1 MEMSILD
8 YCGYAAMGMCVVF
21 CALIFLMIVIKIMG
35 SFGDGEKK
43 SKDAEKTVV
52 GTGAG
57 TAGAIAAGAGDTGA
71 FAAGATKASIA
82 TADGAP
88 AGPLAPGTAGELK
101 LYDTDPRDA
110 AMVMAIVAD
119 ELGKPL
125 NELRFIS
132 IKEVKK

>member
-43 SKDAEKTVV
+43 SKDAGKAAI
-52 GTGAG
+52 GAGAG
-57 TAGAIAAGAGDTGA
+57 TAGTLAAGDAGT
-71 FAAGATKASIA
+71 AGATKASIA
-82 TADGAP
+82 AADGAP